1 MRQRAGGCH
10 PSFEGA
16 HGETSQRGEVLAEL
30 AAVPP
35 ASATRN
41 GIRSGGR
48 SRLAPSCRVCG
59 HLSFRRREES
69 CAASAHSVEGPGT
82 ACCLVWAVKARFYE
96 FRGSRPTLL
105 RVAIHSDAAP
115 RALGYRPW
123 LDGVRA
129 IAVATV
135 VFQHTMGLM
144 PVNPGSMGVALFFG
158 LSGYLITTLLLDEE
172 RARGVVSLSRF
183 YLRRAARLIPALVV
197 VVIVCNTLFVIAG
210 DHGPLRGSLTALTYT
225 SNYAEVWRG
234 DFVLG
239 YGPTWTLAVEEHFYV
254 LWPLALLWV
263 TRRHGLRIALWTT
276 LGVCAFAFL
285 WRGGLAV
292 LHVRPSLLAIGS
304 LERSDALLYGCAAA
318 MAVHLGWRPGRLVFW
333 AGVAGVI
340 ANPVVFHDDTYT
352 ALVLG
357 NALLGLAVAAT
368 VVGLDYSAPRW
379 VRRGMSL
386 RPLVLVGVL
395 SYGIYL
401 WHGTV
406 MRIAADFG
414 YSGREWRAVTVC
426 FSLAAAAVSYRLVEA
441 PIRSWTRNRTGRRPA
456 ETVGVAPAEP
466 AVAASSI

>member
-1 MRQRAGGCH
+1 
-10 PSFEGA
+10 
-16 HGETSQRGEVLAEL
+16 
-30 AAVPP
+30 
-35 ASATRN
+35 
-41 GIRSGGR
+41 
-48 SRLAPSCRVCG
+48 
-59 HLSFRRREES
+59 
-69 CAASAHSVEGPGT
+69 
-82 ACCLVWAVKARFYE
+82 
-96 FRGSRPTLL
+96 
-105 RVAIHSDAAP
+105 
-115 RALGYRPW
+115 
-123 LDGVRA
+123 
-129 IAVATV
+129 
-135 VFQHTMGLM
+135 
-144 PVNPGSMGVALFFG
+144 
-158 LSGYLITTLLLDEE
+158 
-172 RARGVVSLSRF
+172 
-183 YLRRAARLIPALVV
+183 
-197 VVIVCNTLFVIAG
+197 
-210 DHGPLRGSLTALTYT
+210 LTYT

-276 LGVCAFAFL
+276 LGVCALALL
-285 WRGGLAV
+285 WRAGLAV

-340 ANPVVFHDDTYT
+340 ANPLVFRDDTYT

-368 VVGLDYSAPRW
+368 VVGLDYSAPTW

-386 RPLVLVGVL
+386 RPLVVVGVL

-426 FSLAAAAVSYRLVEA
+426 FSLAAAALSYRLVEA
-441 PIRSWTRNRTGRRPA
+441 PIRGWIRNRTGRRPA
-456 ETVGVAPAEP
+456 EVAGVAPVEP
-466 AVAASSI
+466 AVVASSV